1 MNCGQWS
8 DIVAVRLRLK
18 LAVQIASAEITFE
31 EILSIIVLEWF
42 AILVGWN
49 IYGIKGNLEIH

>member
-18 LAVQIASAEITFE
+18 LAVQIASAEIIFE
-31 EILSIIVLEWF
+31 EILSIIVLDWF
-42 AILVGWN
+42 AILVGCN